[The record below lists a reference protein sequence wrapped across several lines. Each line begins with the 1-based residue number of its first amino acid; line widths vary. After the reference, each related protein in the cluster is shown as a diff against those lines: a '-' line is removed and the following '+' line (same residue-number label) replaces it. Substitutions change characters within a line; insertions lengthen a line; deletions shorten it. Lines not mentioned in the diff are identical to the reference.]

1 MPSVEIDNMK
11 RDSRL
16 SLALHTLSHLAGNA
30 NPMRTSSDIVTNSG
44 TNPVVV
50 RRVLGKHRRVG
61 FLH

>member
-1 MPSVEIDNMK
+1 MK

-16 SLALHTLSHLAGNA
+16 SLALHTLSHMAGNA

-50 RRVLGKHRRVG
+50 RRGLGKHRRVG